1 MTANDCDFCQDPDIT
16 WAYLSSTN
24 MKGICLCHVAATA
37 CESCD
42 KLRVLHVLLLL
53 RRPYKD
59 LIGPRLG
66 FTNSFSDRDG
76 FLLVCLSETIN
87 TLLGQDWFS
96 SLVPIW
102 DEDSPFTASRKAYK
116 ICIPKKPM
124 CQQNPTNLNE
134 WEIQDPKME
143 VLYRIRP
150 YFVGIFPYIGLT

>member
-1 MTANDCDFCQDPDIT
+1 MVLVFVTGL
-16 WAYLSSTN
+16 WLRLLSRPRHNLSILELN
-24 MKGICLCHVAATA
+24 KYERDLPLPRDAATA

-53 RRPYKD
+53 RRPDQRD

-76 FLLVCLSETIN
+76 FLLCLLETIN

-116 ICIPKKPM
+116 ICIPKNPKKPM
-124 CQQNPTNLNE
+124 CQQNPTNLKFQS
-134 WEIQDPKME
+134 ISSR
-143 VLYRIRP
+143 VCR
-150 YFVGIFPYIGLT
+150 

>member
-1 MTANDCDFCQDPDIT
+1 
-16 WAYLSSTN
+16 

-87 TLLGQDWFS
+87 
-96 SLVPIW
+96 P
-102 DEDSPFTASRKAYK
+102 YK
-116 ICIPKKPM
+116 FHINPYKPYNM
-124 CQQNPTNLNE
+124 LANKLTVLAE
-134 WEIQDPKME
+134 AE
-143 VLYRIRP
+143 VLEKMQLDKLAVELQPKVRP
-150 YFVGIFPYIGLT
+150 REKRSRLRG